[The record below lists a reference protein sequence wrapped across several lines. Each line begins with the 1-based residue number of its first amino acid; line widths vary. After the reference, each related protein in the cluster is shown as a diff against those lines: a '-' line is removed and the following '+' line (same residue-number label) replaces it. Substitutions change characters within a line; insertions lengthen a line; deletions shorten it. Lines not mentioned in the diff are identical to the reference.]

1 VGDGPST
8 ARVEPVAAAQTVAL
22 AAKRPG
28 PDWANLSAPQS
39 ISRWLGWNAAVV
51 IGYVAA
57 AAVGFRLAFVA
68 EQITTVWAPTGIALA
83 ALLLGGLR
91 LWPAVWIGALLANA
105 GTSAP
110 LWTALVIATGNT
122 LEAVAAVWWL
132 RRLRQSEITFREVSD
147 ALAFVLIAGLL
158 CTAISATVG
167 VTTLCLAAVQ
177 PWGRFPA
184 LWFDWWL
191 GDALGAIVFAPT
203 ILTVASQHW
212 SRGDFV
218 RASSWIGASVFVTH
232 VVFGHVIGISPHPI
246 EYVVFPVAIGAAVTG
261 GPAVTSLVVLSASV
275 VTIWHTVQG
284 TGPFASA
291 EVHYS
296 LVLLQAF
303 MGVLA
308 GTSLL
313 LAAAIAERLEIQRCE
328 REAAASL
335 QHRQDMLRLAQRAG
349 GVATFEWDVQ
359 NQVAHCSAEFFGIL
373 GLPADDGV
381 MTASEWGRFIHPD
394 DRERLAAHLARA
406 LDGVETAAA
415 DYRINAADGSTRWLS
430 YAGQVQR
437 TEHGDRM
444 LGTVVDISDRKRLEA
459 ELRHHATEV
468 ERILESIGEG
478 FVAFDRGFRYVYV
491 NPAAARMLGRSRDE
505 LIGRIAWEI
514 FPEENTLDSKRMLE
528 AAALK
533 GVPTQ
538 YEIHIPGWNRWFEN
552 RVYPSPTGLS
562 IFFADVTAR
571 VEAEAAL
578 RESRDVLT
586 LAMRGGS
593 MGAWSR
599 NLATNEVW
607 WSAELE
613 GIFGLQPGEF
623 SRTDAGFFGLI
634 HDDDRQR
641 VRVAVD
647 QAVESRS
654 DYIVEFRFRHASGE
668 WRWMEGRGRAVYADD
683 RTARNL
689 YGIGVDVTERK
700 RAEIALND
708 AKLAAESANQLKDQF
723 LATLSHELRTPLN
736 AILGYARMLQTNAI
750 APEKRQRAIDVI
762 ERNAVAQNQLVE
774 DLLDMSRITTGKVRL
789 DPQPVPVITVLQE
802 AVEGVKPAADAKGVA
817 LEFDFDPFAGT
828 VRADTSRLQQVF
840 WNVLT
845 NAVKFT
851 TKRGR
856 VTVSLRRND
865 AHVEIVI
872 ADTGAGIPPEF
883 LPFVFEPFR
892 QAEGRFD
899 RTHGGLGLGLAITR
913 QLVELHG
920 GTIEVSSP
928 GIGYGASFTI
938 HLPRVSADDTAANDP
953 AILATRAKA
962 HPSACSPSLV
972 GLNILLVDDEEDT
985 LTMFRDA
992 LESAGACVRAVSS
1005 GAAALREAGSWKP
1018 DILVTDLGLPGMD
1031 GYELLRAIRATGSAS
1046 AYPAVAVSAYARLDD
1061 RSRTLA
1067 AGFEAHLAKPVDPA
1081 ALVLALR
1088 AVRPSQ

>member
-1 VGDGPST
+1 V
-8 ARVEPVAAAQTVAL
+8 RVEPVSGAQTEGL
-22 AAKRPG
+22 AGKQRATDWVSLRP
-28 PDWANLSAPQS
+28 PQS
-39 ISRWLGWNAAVV
+39 ITRWLGWNAAVV
-51 IGYVAA
+51 TGYVAA
-57 AAVGFRLAFVA
+57 AAVGFQLAFVA

-110 LWTALVIATGNT
+110 LWTAIVIATGNT

-132 RRLRQSEITFREVSD
+132 RRLSHSDSTFRQVASV
-147 ALAFVLIAGLL
+147 LAFVLVAGLV
-158 CTAISATVG
+158 CTSISATVG

-191 GDALGAIVFAPT
+191 GDALGAIVVAPA
-203 ILTVASQHW
+203 ILTVAGHEW
-212 SRGDFV
+212 SRRDIV
-218 RASSWIGASVFVTH
+218 RASLWIGATVFVTH
-232 VVFGHVIGISPHPI
+232 VVFGHFLGFSPHPI

-261 GPAVTSLVVLSASV
+261 GPAFTSLVVLSASV

-313 LAAAIAERLEIQRCE
+313 LAAAIAERLGIQRRE
-328 REAAASL
+328 RQAAASL

-359 NQVAHCSAEFFGIL
+359 NHVARCSAEFFGIL
-373 GLPADDGV
+373 GLPAEDGV
-381 MTASEWGRFIHPD
+381 MTVAEWARFVHPD
-394 DRERLAAHLARA
+394 DRERMSAHLVRV
-406 LDGVETAAA
+406 LDGVEPAAA
-415 DYRINAADGSTRWLS
+415 DYRIHAADGSTRWLS

-437 TEHGDRM
+437 TRQGDRI
-444 LGTVVDISDRKRLEA
+444 LGTVVDVTDRKRLEA

-478 FVAFDRGFRYVYV
+478 FVAFDREFRCVYV
-491 NPAAARMLGRSRDE
+491 NPPAARMFGLPRDE
-505 LIGRIAWEI
+505 VIGRTLWEI
-514 FPEENTLDSKRMLE
+514 FPEEAIRDSKPILE
-528 AAALK
+528 AAALN
-533 GVPTQ
+533 GLPTQ
-538 YEIHIPGWNRWFEN
+538 YEIHVPGWNRWFEN

-571 VEAEAAL
+571 IEAETAL

-599 NLATNEVW
+599 NLATHDVW
-607 WSAELE
+607 WSSELE
-613 GIFGLQPGEF
+613 EIFGLQPGEF
-623 SRTDAGFFGLI
+623 SRTEAGFFGFI
-634 HDDDRQR
+634 HEDDRER

-647 QAVESRS
+647 QAVQSCS
-654 DYIVEFRFRHASGE
+654 DYIVEFRFRHASGA

-683 RTARNL
+683 RTPRTL

-736 AILGYARMLQTNAI
+736 AILGYARMLQTNSI
-750 APEKRQRAIDVI
+750 APEKRGRAIDVI
-762 ERNAVAQNQLVE
+762 ERNAFAQNQLVE

-789 DPQPVPVITVLQE
+789 DPQPVPVVTVLQE
-802 AVEGVKPAADAKGVA
+802 AVEGVKPAADSKGVA
-817 LEFDFDPFAGT
+817 LEVDFDPFAGT
-828 VRADTSRLQQVF
+828 VRADTTRLQQVF

-851 TKRGR
+851 GRGGR
-856 VTVSLRRND
+856 VTVSLRRNGP
-865 AHVEIVI
+865 HVDIVI
-872 ADTGAGIPPEF
+872 ADTGGGISPEF

-899 RTHGGLGLGLAITR
+899 RTQGGLGLGLAITR

-928 GIGYGASFTI
+928 GVGGGASFTI
-938 HLPRVSADDTAANDP
+938 QLPRVSDDDGAANDP
-953 AILATRAKA
+953 AAFTMRTKVQ
-962 HPSACSPSLV
+962 PSALPPSLV

-992 LESAGACVRAVSS
+992 LENAGACVRAVSS
-1005 GAAALREAGSWKP
+1005 GATALREAGSWKP

-1031 GYELLRAIRATGSAS
+1031 GYELLRTIREGPAS
-1046 AYPAVAVSAYARLDD
+1046 ACPAVAVSAYARLDD
-1061 RSRTLA
+1061 RSRSLA
-1067 AGFEAHLAKPVDPA
+1067 AGFQAHLAKPVDPS
-1081 ALVLALR
+1081 ALVLALL
-1088 AVRPSQ
+1088 AVLPPPQ